1 MTWAK
6 GQDIIDELV
15 GLRRLQRV
23 TASRESAE
31 RLLDDARRHLVSAH
45 VLATD
50 DPQGAY
56 TLVYDA
62 ARKALAAVL
71 EAQGLRATAT
81 GGHVVLQDAMEAQ
94 FEPPLGHLFKPFN
107 RMRMRRNQ
115 AEYASM
121 DNPEVTADEVLADLV
136 KARGLVED
144 FAAKAIDL
152 VS

>member
-1 MTWAK
+1 MSYDLGEGAGHHRRT
-6 GQDIIDELV
+6 
-15 GLRRLQRV
+15 RRLETVAARHGF
-23 TASRESAE
+23 EGE
-31 RLLDDARRHLVSAH
+31 R
-45 VLATD
+45 
-50 DPQGAY
+50 
-56 TLVYDA
+56 

-121 DNPEVTADEVLADLV
+121 DNPEVTAEEVLADLV

>member
-1 MTWAK
+1 
-6 GQDIIDELV
+6 
-15 GLRRLQRV
+15 
-23 TASRESAE
+23 
-31 RLLDDARRHLVSAH
+31 
-45 VLATD
+45 
-50 DPQGAY
+50 
-56 TLVYDA
+56 
-62 ARKALAAVL
+62 
-71 EAQGLRATAT
+71 
-81 GGHVVLQDAMEAQ
+81 MEAQ

-115 AEYASM
+115 AECASM